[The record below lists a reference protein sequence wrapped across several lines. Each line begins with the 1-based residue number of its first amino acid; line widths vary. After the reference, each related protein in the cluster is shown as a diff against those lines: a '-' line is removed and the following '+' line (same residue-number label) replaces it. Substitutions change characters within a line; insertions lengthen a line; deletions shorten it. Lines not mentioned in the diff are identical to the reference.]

1 MPTPETRKC
10 TTAKQEGERIPVDL
24 AERQTRLQKNPSYSV
39 SRADAGTPI
48 VKVTRLVGRVRDSA
62 QAFMHGH
69 CHCTSS
75 RRVLSVEWLEP

>member
-10 TTAKQEGERIPVDL
+10 TTANQERERIPVDL

-39 SRADAGTPI
+39 SRADAGAPI

-62 QAFMHGH
+62 QATMHGH
-69 CHCTSS
+69 YTSP